1 MMELELMVA
10 DSAWRPSA
18 WQMLIVVWHL
28 GGEAWD
34 EAWM

>member
-18 WQMLIVVWHL
+18 WHL